1 MEVCLTLP
9 LLGGHR
15 KQIIFLTV
23 TVIALWSVPLLHSLK
38 IACLC
43 KTQWVPLLPGVCLI
57 PCQEALF
64 SWSFKKLHRTFY
76 STCIYGK
83 LCHFGSFIGHN
94 YSKVPTVS
102 MCFSVS
108 ASSSFWWST
117 IQEDTWSD
125 IYMFDLLLVLLKR
138 LWLKCKEE
146 VWPFTV
152 FLWVEDGKVYHPPTT
167 GVAGTEAWRHRS
179 TRKNLGGFL
188 NRNTDFVNNPDGT
201 L

>member
-1 MEVCLTLP
+1 MPVCAKPSGYLCFLGFALYPAKRHFFPDPLKNSTELFILLASMVNYVTLW
-9 LLGGHR
+9 
-15 KQIIFLTV
+15 
-23 TVIALWSVPLLHSLK
+23 ALSGTT
-38 IACLC
+38 I
-43 KTQWVPLLPGVCLI
+43 PGTTI
-57 PCQEALF
+57 P
-64 SWSFKKLHRTFY
+64 
-76 STCIYGK
+76 
-83 LCHFGSFIGHN
+83 
-94 YSKVPTVS
+94 VS

-152 FLWVEDGKVYHPPTT
+152 FLWVEDGEVYHPPTT